1 MKLKSGKKEIGSE
14 KLTNIITH
22 EEIISIRSI
31 PSYPKKFNE
40 IIKLAVN
47 IPTNSDGALDRLNV
61 PFLNQNGPSLIT
73 KSLNLSLGK
82 RLTLHQM
89 LDLTVQ
95 IRVRGHDGGVKEELR
110 SVIRDR
116 RLRREWGGSRR
127 KGSLH
132 AAGEKGGEGENPW
145 L

>member
-1 MKLKSGKKEIGSE
+1 MKR
-14 KLTNIITH
+14 LTNIITH
-22 EEIISIRSI
+22 EEIISIGSI

-47 IPTNSDGALDRLNV
+47 IPTNGDGALDRLNV

-73 KSLNLSLGK
+73 KRLNLGLGK

-95 IRVRGHDGGVKEELR
+95 IRVRGHGVK
-110 SVIRDR
+110 
-116 RLRREWGGSRR
+116 R
-127 KGSLH
+127 KS
-132 AAGEKGGEGENPW
+132 
-145 L
+145 